1 MNMSILEAMSEDVK
15 RVYNSAVR
23 RDRAAATR
31 LRIIDSARALFLE
44 RGYAKTSVPAIAAAA
59 EVSPDTVFHI
69 FRNKRKLLKELVDL
83 DIGGDDDPTP
93 IMQRGPALS
102 VRDEPDQRAQIRLF
116 AHGIAGQVAR
126 IREMD
131 DILLGAAAVDADIAA
146 LRADIQDRQ
155 RKAAMTQIASWIG
168 ARGPLAVDI
177 DTAGVTIWA
186 LTSPEMH
193 RMLCDRSGWSTDRFG
208 QWLEVTLTASLLP

>member
-1 MNMSILEAMSEDVK
+1 M
-15 RVYNSAVR
+15 
-23 RDRAAATR
+23 
-31 LRIIDSARALFLE
+31 
-44 RGYAKTSVPAIAAAA
+44 
-59 EVSPDTVFHI
+59 
-69 FRNKRKLLKELVDL
+69 DL

-93 IMQRGPALS
+93 IMQRGPALA
-102 VRDEPDQRAQIRLF
+102 VRDERDQRTQIRLF
-116 AHGIAGQVAR
+116 AHGIARQVAR

-131 DILLGAAAVDADIAA
+131 DILLGAAAVDADIAV

-193 RMLCDRSGWSTDRFG
+193 RMLCDRSGWSPDRFS
-208 QWLEVTLTASLLP
+208 QWLELTLTASLLP